1 MKYAALIDQYA
12 AGPKLLREKTAGMT
26 REQVLAKPIP
36 GKWSTLEVVCHLA
49 DFEIVY
55 ADRLKRVIAENE
67 PTMFGGDP
75 DVFAA
80 KLSYHDRDLAEEL
93 AMIESIRNSTARILR
108 KLSEADFARVGK
120 HSEAGPLPLAT
131 LLERVTGHLPHHAK
145 FIEEKRAAPPNPRNQ
160 HARCGAGPPQKLP
173 AIEKCKLQND
183 NFKFALCNLKF
194 SIPRP

>member
-1 MKYAALIDQYA
+1 MKYTALIDQYA

-26 REQVLAKPIP
+26 REQVLARPVA

-75 DVFAA
+75 DVFAG
-80 KLSYHDRDLAEEL
+80 KLAYQDRDLAEEL
-93 AMIESIRNSTARILR
+93 ALIDSIRSSTARVLR

-120 HSEAGPLPLAT
+120 HSEAGPLSLAT
-131 LLERVTGHLPHHAK
+131 LLERVTGHVPHHAK
-145 FIEEKRAAPPNPRNQ
+145 FIEEKRKAL
-160 HARCGAGPPQKLP
+160 GA
-173 AIEKCKLQND
+173 
-183 NFKFALCNLKF
+183 
-194 SIPRP
+194 